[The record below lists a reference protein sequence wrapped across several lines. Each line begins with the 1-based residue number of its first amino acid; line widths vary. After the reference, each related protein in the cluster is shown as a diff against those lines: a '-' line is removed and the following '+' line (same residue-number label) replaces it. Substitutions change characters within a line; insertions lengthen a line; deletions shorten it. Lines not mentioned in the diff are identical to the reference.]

1 MLESV
6 SACPCGSGKKY
17 AQCCEPLHLGAVA
30 PTAEALMRSRYSAYV
45 AQLEPYLLATWHAS
59 TRPAALDPDEGE
71 KLSWLGLTVKRQAL
85 TSEDSA
91 TVEFV
96 ARYRIGGG
104 SAVRLH
110 EISRFVREDGRWFY
124 LDGKFPTKS

>member
-1 MLESV
+1 MIQAAST
-6 SACPCGSGKKY
+6 CPCGSGKTY
-17 AQCCEPLHLGAVA
+17 AQCCKLLHDGGIAA
-30 PTAEALMRSRYSAYV
+30 TAEALMRSRYSAYV
-45 AQLEPYLLATWHAS
+45 AKLEPYLLATWHD
-59 TRPAALDPDEGE
+59 TLRPAALDPDEDE
-71 KLSWLGLTVKRQAL
+71 KLTWLGLTVKRHAI
-85 TSEDSA
+85 TGDNSA

-124 LDGKFPTKS
+124 LDGSFPQKS